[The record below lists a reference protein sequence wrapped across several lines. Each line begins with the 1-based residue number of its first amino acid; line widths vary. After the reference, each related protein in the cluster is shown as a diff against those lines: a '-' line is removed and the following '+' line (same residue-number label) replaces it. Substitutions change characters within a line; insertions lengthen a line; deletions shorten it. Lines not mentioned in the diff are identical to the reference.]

1 MEMFRSMSIGA
12 SALTAQRLRM
22 DIISDN
28 IANAGTTRGAD
39 GGPYRRRMPVFA
51 EALQSSMQG
60 TRPQGVR
67 VTEVRQDS
75 SPFRYVYDPGHPDA
89 DARGYVA
96 YPNVNVVREMV
107 DLMESGRAY
116 EANVTAINAAK
127 EIFRSALSIG
137 RG

>member
-1 MEMFRSMSIGA
+1 MEMFRSIGIGA

-28 IANAGTTRGAD
+28 IANAGTTRGVD

-51 EALQSSMQG
+51 EALQGSMQG
-60 TRPQGVR
+60 DRRAGVR
-67 VTEVRQDS
+67 VSEIRQDN

-89 DARGYVA
+89 DDRGYVA

-107 DLMESGRAY
+107 DLMGAGRAY

-137 RG
+137 RS

>member
-1 MEMFRSMSIGA
+1 MDMFRSMGIGA

-51 EALQSSMQG
+51 ETLQSSMQG
-60 TRPQGVR
+60 NRPQGVR
-67 VTEVRQDS
+67 VSEIRQDN

-89 DARGYVA
+89 DNRGYVA

-107 DLMESGRAY
+107 DLMEAGRAY
-116 EANVTAINAAK
+116 EANVTAINASK
-127 EIFRSALSIG
+127 DIFRSALSIG